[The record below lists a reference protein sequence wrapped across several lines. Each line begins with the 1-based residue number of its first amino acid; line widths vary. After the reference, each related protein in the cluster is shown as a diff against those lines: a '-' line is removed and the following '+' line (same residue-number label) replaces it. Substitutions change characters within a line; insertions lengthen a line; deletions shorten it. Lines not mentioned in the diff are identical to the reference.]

1 MLGLGVP
8 QNDTRAAEIFS
19 ELARRGHGPAF
30 TARGVMA
37 FNGWMPGMPRNRTAA
52 SLDWE
57 QAVQLSGDVDALYNL
72 GYLYS
77 REGEAAEAGQRD
89 LPNRTLSR
97 EYEYALSYFQ
107 EASDAGHWSALLKLG
122 EHNAKGLGTPRDCE
136 QGYQVRWCLVDAGRS
151 LPTPRGGL
159 TRRGQAT
166 KTFLHENLRW
176 NYEQVRWCL
185 VDAGR
190 SLPKPRGGLTRRGQA
205 AAFEMLDGGRPFGA
219 FVLFSL
225 LAEQGAG
232 DGAAASNAAWVLQL
246 DLKRAA
252 GRNFTPIFPRDRL
265 AAMLL
270 ERLELAVMQ
279 GRNDGLVD
287 LGAAF
292 ADRDLLGSEEA
303 GAPHDA
309 SPVDYFKSAAE
320 AGEPEGYY
328 LLALSHWF
336 GRHGQPQDLQEA
348 QRQLRTG
355 LQEVRVDGSWA
366 EEAILVG
373 ALALLKC
380 NLLLRRAQDLLSS
393 KGGVQGEFLFVVLIS
408 TAATFLVFRIV
419 AYCSATRRIWV
430 NPA

>member
-1 MLGLGVP
+1 
-8 QNDTRAAEIFS
+8 
-19 ELARRGHGPAF
+19 
-30 TARGVMA
+30 
-37 FNGWMPGMPRNRTAA
+37 
-52 SLDWE
+52 
-57 QAVQLSGDVDALYNL
+57 
-72 GYLYS
+72 
-77 REGEAAEAGQRD
+77 
-89 LPNRTLSR
+89 
-97 EYEYALSYFQ
+97 
-107 EASDAGHWSALLKLG
+107 
-122 EHNAKGLGTPRDCE
+122 
-136 QGYQVRWCLVDAGRS
+136 
-151 LPTPRGGL
+151 
-159 TRRGQAT
+159 
-166 KTFLHENLRW
+166 
-176 NYEQVRWCL
+176 
-185 VDAGR
+185 
-190 SLPKPRGGLTRRGQA
+190 
-205 AAFEMLDGGRPFGA
+205 MLDGGRPFGA

-252 GRNFTPIFPRDRL
+252 GRNFTPIFSGDRL

-309 SPVDYFKSAAE
+309 SVVVDYFKSAAE
-320 AGEPEGYY
+320 AGEPEGFF

-366 EEAILVG
+366 EEAILGG
-373 ALALLKC
+373 ALVAVKA
-380 NLLLRRAQDLLSS
+380 NLLLRRAQDLILHTQASS
-393 KGGVQGEFLFVVLIS
+393 KGGVQGEFLFAVLIS
-408 TAATFLVFRIV
+408 TVATFLVFRIV
-419 AYCSATRRIWV
+419 GYCSTTRRIWV
-430 NPA
+430 TNPA

>member
-8 QNDTRAAEIFS
+8 QNDTRAAEIFG

-136 QGYQVRWCLVDAGRS
+136 VGYQVRWCLVDAGRS

-159 TRRGQAT
+159 TRRGKAT

-176 NYEQVRWCL
+176 NYL
-185 VDAGR
+185 
-190 SLPKPRGGLTRRGQA
+190 QA
-205 AAFEMLDGGRPFGA
+205 AAFEMLDGPPSRPFGA

-279 GRNDGLVD
+279 GRNDALVD

-292 ADRDLLGSEEA
+292 ADRDLLGSEAA
-303 GAPHDA
+303 GA

-355 LQEVRVDGSWA
+355 LREVRVDGSWA

-373 ALALLKC
+373 ALALLRC

-419 AYCSATRRIWV
+419 GYCSATRRIWV